1 MRSAVLRGV
10 ALVAGLLALAAACSS
25 SGHPASSAT
34 TTTTSPLDTPNSLP
48 YAIQEKV
55 AVGNGWLVDITN
67 VHRHYV
73 NPSLPSPKSG
83 REYVAVDLWINN
95 HSTSSPSPRLNAAK
109 VFSIGDSHRGVD
121 RVVPVLGKASGLDG
135 VYAPQQSRTG
145 QLVFDVPTKA
155 ALRMAMDGPLIG
167 AQRSIFLVDPPSY
180 APGD

>member
-95 HSTSSPSPRLNAAK
+95 HSTSSPS
-109 VFSIGDSHRGVD
+109 
-121 RVVPVLGKASGLDG
+121 
-135 VYAPQQSRTG
+135 
-145 QLVFDVPTKA
+145 
-155 ALRMAMDGPLIG
+155 
-167 AQRSIFLVDPPSY
+167 
-180 APGD
+180 